1 MATAVA
7 SQPRHLP
14 IGAGGEP
21 RCTASTSKVH
31 TLEKVYGFRFVC
43 RSIVDVKSY
52 KFHSRISKRKC
63 YLRNSPSECDR
74 TIHSARWLE
83 FRRHKGLF
91 QRTRRMVHIIPLASD
106 DDGNHVSVNGAPQVG
121 STSNIDEIRLKL
133 NKALQSEDISNGLVQ
148 SVHDAARSIE
158 LAFIEH
164 SKSSKSSWFPKTW
177 LGVENNAWIKSLSY
191 QAAVDSLLQAVIDVS
206 SRGNGRDRDINV
218 FVQRSLS
225 RLLTPL
231 ESVIKNE
238 LSKREPTLYEWYS
251 SDQNPLVV
259 RQFVNIFENDPMF
272 NSATAIEILYNFGPR
287 AAVPKLGND
296 HGLEISFWIE
306 LVQKQLLRAL
316 DREKIW
322 SRLTTSE
329 SIEVLEKDLAI
340 FGFFI
345 ALGRSTQGYLSSKG
359 LTDLDDSLNGILR
372 YLIGGS
378 VLYYPQLSSISS
390 YQLYVEVVCE
400 ELEWLPFYN
409 DDVPS
414 AKTDTEG
421 REEVSKGEVI
431 SRVLNVCSYWMTSF
445 IKYSSWLENPSNV
458 KAAKFLSKGHAM
470 LSDCMKELD
479 ISRNNMSKGCGFQEP
494 EEELDTRTELAS
506 FDKSL
511 ESVEEALVKLENL
524 LQELHVSSSNS
535 GKEDLQAA
543 CSDLEMIRR
552 LKKEAEFLEA
562 SFRAKAEYLEA
573 DAPAEEGRVNTGSR
587 TNDTSAPQKSGSR
600 VDNKRR
606 PFWDFFGR
614 SLGKKVDPALADQDG
629 TFANVEKKDAES
641 NDILRF
647 EQLRRELIELE
658 KRVQKSADEAQK
670 EEEMVVADE
679 TTAPS
684 PGSSVPSGQAT
695 KKENVI
701 TKSVEKV
708 KETTTTVLQGTQL
721 LAIDTGAAMG
731 LLKRALIG
739 DELTQKEKQA
749 LQRTLTDL
757 ASVVPIGILMLLP
770 LTAVGHAAILAF
782 IQRYVPSMIPSTYAP
797 DRLDLLRQLEKV
809 KEMEVAEGSSEDIL
823 EAVGSRTE
831 QVAAQQTSPVGLHS
845 NGDGGDSE
853 DWEEKFFP
861 TSPKSSMR
869 VKMFCGCVDELESQL
884 SKHGSLTKLYFYQR
898 HLTTVN
904 KICRHTISYV
914 ESLIESIMGGLEGL
928 INILDSK
935 DVQLLHTVFMVDCYE
950 IEIPERRV
958 AFTVPH
964 TSGRSKCNGGAGQ
977 PSGQCGRVACYH
989 QAHIASGM
997 QACRLPSLTAR
1008 SDSPVLSDSTK
1019 QQIVGVPIHG

>member
-14 IGAGGEP
+14 LGAAAEP
-21 RCTASTSKVH
+21 RCTAS
-31 TLEKVYGFRFVC
+31 
-43 RSIVDVKSY
+43 
-52 KFHSRISKRKC
+52 
-63 YLRNSPSECDR
+63 
-74 TIHSARWLE
+74 
-83 FRRHKGLF
+83 
-91 QRTRRMVHIIPLASD
+91 
-106 DDGNHVSVNGAPQVG
+106 
-121 STSNIDEIRLKL
+121 
-133 NKALQSEDISNGLVQ
+133 
-148 SVHDAARSIE
+148 
-158 LAFIEH
+158 
-164 SKSSKSSWFPKTW
+164 
-177 LGVENNAWIKSLSY
+177 
-191 QAAVDSLLQAVIDVS
+191 
-206 SRGNGRDRDINV
+206 
-218 FVQRSLS
+218 LS
-225 RLLTPL
+225 RLLNPL

-238 LSKREPTLYEWYS
+238 LSKRDSTLYEWYS
-251 SDQNPLVV
+251 SSQNPLVV
-259 RQFVNIFENDPMF
+259 RQFVNIFESDPLF
-272 NSATAIEILYNFGPR
+272 NSATAICCEGEKMNTSESDLSLLMLGLICLAAITKLGSAKVSCQQFSSMIPDTIGRFMDMLLEFVPLSKVYNLTKDIGLQREFLHNFGPR
-287 AAVPKLGND
+287 AAVPKLTND
-296 HGLEISFWIE
+296 HGLEISFWID

-345 ALGRSTQGYLSSKG
+345 ALGRSTQGYLSSNG
-359 LTDLDDSLNGILR
+359 LTDLDDSLNGIVR

-409 DDVPS
+409 NDVPS
-414 AKTDTEG
+414 AKTDTGG

-445 IKYSSWLENPSNV
+445 IKYSSWLEDPSNV

-470 LSDCMKELD
+470 LSDCMKEID
-479 ISRNNMSKGCGFQEP
+479 ISKNNMSKGRGLPEP
-494 EEELDTRTELAS
+494 EEDLDTGTELAS

-535 GKEDLQAA
+535 GKEDLKAA

-573 DAPAEEGRVNTGSR
+573 DASSGPVSPTSEEGRGKTGSR
-587 TNDTSAPQKSGSR
+587 TNDTAAPQKSGSR
-600 VDNKRR
+600 
-606 PFWDFFGR
+606 WH
-614 SLGKKVDPALADQDG
+614 SLGTV
-629 TFANVEKKDAES
+629 ANVEKKNMES

-658 KRVQKSADEAQK
+658 KRVQKSADDAQK
-670 EEEMVVADE
+670 EEEMGVADG

-684 PGSSVPSGQAT
+684 PVASVPSGEAS

-708 KETTTTVLQGTQL
+708 KETTTTVVQGTQL

-770 LTAVGHAAILAF
+770 VTAVGHAAILAF

-797 DRLDLLRQLEKV
+797 DRLELLRQLEKV
-809 KEMEVAEGSSEDIL
+809 KEMEVAEGSSEDLL
-823 EAVGSRTE
+823 ETVGSRTE
-831 QVAAQQTSPVGLHS
+831 QV
-845 NGDGGDSE
+845 
-853 DWEEKFFP
+853 K
-861 TSPKSSMR
+861 
-869 VKMFCGCVDELESQL
+869 
-884 SKHGSLTKLYFYQR
+884 
-898 HLTTVN
+898 
-904 KICRHTISYV
+904 
-914 ESLIESIMGGLEGL
+914 
-928 INILDSK
+928 
-935 DVQLLHTVFMVDCYE
+935 
-950 IEIPERRV
+950 
-958 AFTVPH
+958 
-964 TSGRSKCNGGAGQ
+964 
-977 PSGQCGRVACYH
+977 
-989 QAHIASGM
+989 
-997 QACRLPSLTAR
+997 
-1008 SDSPVLSDSTK
+1008 
-1019 QQIVGVPIHG
+1019 

>member
-7 SQPRHLP
+7 SQPCHLP
-14 IGAGGEP
+14 LSAGGDP
-21 RCTASTSKVH
+21 RCAASTSNVH
-31 TLEKVYGFRFVC
+31 TLEKVYGFRFIC
-43 RSIVDVKSY
+43 RSIVDVKTH

-63 YLRNSPSECDR
+63 YLRNSLSECDR
-74 TIHSARWLE
+74 TIHSGRWLE
-83 FRRHKGLF
+83 FRRHKGVF

-106 DDGNHVSVNGAPQVG
+106 GDGNHISVNGALQVG
-121 STSNIDEIRLKL
+121 STSNIDEIKLKL

-148 SVHDAARSIE
+148 SIHDAARSIE
-158 LAFIEH
+158 LALIEH
-164 SKSSKSSWFPKTW
+164 SKLPKSSWFPKTW

-191 QAAVDSLLQAVIDVS
+191 QAAVDSLLKAVIDVS
-206 SRGNGRDRDINV
+206 SRGNDRDRDINV
-218 FVQRSLS
+218 FVQRRCLEGEPMNTSESDLSLLMLGLICLAAITKFGS
-225 RLLTPL
+225 AKVSCQQFSSMVPDIIGRFMDMLLEFAP
-231 ESVIKNE
+231 
-238 LSKREPTLYEWYS
+238 LSKAYNLAKDIGLRRE
-251 SDQNPLVV
+251 
-259 RQFVNIFENDPMF
+259 F
-272 NSATAIEILYNFGPR
+272 LYNFGPR

-306 LVQKQLLRAL
+306 LVQKQLLWAL

-340 FGFFI
+340 FGFFV
-345 ALGRSTQGYLSSKG
+345 ALGRSTQGYLSFKG
-359 LTDLDDSLNGILR
+359 LTDLDDSLNGIVR

-409 DDVPS
+409 DDVLS

-421 REEVSKGEVI
+421 REEVPKGEVI

-445 IKYSSWLENPSNV
+445 TKYSSWLENPSNV
-458 KAAKFLSKGHAM
+458 KAAKFLSKGF
-470 LSDCMKELD
+470 ELD
-479 ISRNNMSKGCGFQEP
+479 ISRNMSNDSGFLEP
-494 EEELDTRTELAS
+494 EEELDTGTELAS

-511 ESVEEALVKLENL
+511 ENVEEALVKLENL
-524 LQELHVSSSNS
+524 LQELHVSSSHS
-535 GKEDLQAA
+535 GKEDLKAA

-552 LKKEAEFLEA
+552 LKKEAELLEA
-562 SFRAKAEYLEA
+562 SFLAKAEYLEA
-573 DAPAEEGRVNTGSR
+573 DASSGSLSPAEEGPVKTSSR
-587 TNDTSAPQKSGSR
+587 TNDTSAPQKTGSR

-614 SLGKKVDPALADQDG
+614 SLKVDPALADQDLI
-629 TFANVEKKDAES
+629 TVANVEKEGMES

-670 EEEMVVADE
+670 EE
-679 TTAPS
+679 
-684 PGSSVPSGQAT
+684 
-695 KKENVI
+695 
-701 TKSVEKV
+701 
-708 KETTTTVLQGTQL
+708 TVLQGTQL

-797 DRLDLLRQLEKV
+797 GRLDLLRQIEKV

-823 EAVGSRTE
+823 E
-831 QVAAQQTSPVGLHS
+831 
-845 NGDGGDSE
+845 
-853 DWEEKFFP
+853 
-861 TSPKSSMR
+861 
-869 VKMFCGCVDELESQL
+869 EL
-884 SKHGSLTKLYFYQR
+884 
-898 HLTTVN
+898 N
-904 KICRHTISYV
+904 K
-914 ESLIESIMGGLEGL
+914 
-928 INILDSK
+928 
-935 DVQLLHTVFMVDCYE
+935 
-950 IEIPERRV
+950 
-958 AFTVPH
+958 
-964 TSGRSKCNGGAGQ
+964 
-977 PSGQCGRVACYH
+977 
-989 QAHIASGM
+989 
-997 QACRLPSLTAR
+997 
-1008 SDSPVLSDSTK
+1008 
-1019 QQIVGVPIHG
+1019 

>member
-1 MATAVA
+1 M
-7 SQPRHLP
+7 
-14 IGAGGEP
+14 
-21 RCTASTSKVH
+21 
-31 TLEKVYGFRFVC
+31 
-43 RSIVDVKSY
+43 
-52 KFHSRISKRKC
+52 
-63 YLRNSPSECDR
+63 
-74 TIHSARWLE
+74 WLE
-83 FRRHKGLF
+83 FRRQKGLF

-106 DDGNHVSVNGAPQVG
+106 DDGNGVSVNGAAQVG
-121 STSNIDEIRLKL
+121 STSNIEEIRLKL

-148 SVHDAARSIE
+148 SIHDAARSIE
-158 LAFIEH
+158 LAFIDY
-164 SKSSKSSWFPKTW
+164 SKSSKGSWFRKTW

-225 RLLTPL
+225 RLLNPL
-231 ESVIKNE
+231 ESVIKND

-259 RQFVNIFENDPMF
+259 RQFVNIFENDPLF
-272 NSATAIEILYNFGPR
+272 NSATAICCEDMPMSTSESDLSLLMLGLICLAAITKLGSAKVSCQQFSSMVPDIIGRFMDMLLEFVPLSKAYNLTKDIGLQREFLYNFGPR
-287 AAVPKLGND
+287 AAVPKLSND
-296 HGLEISFWIE
+296 CGLEISFWID
-306 LVQKQLLRAL
+306 LVQKQLFRAL

-329 SIEVLEKDLAI
+329 SIEILEKDLAI

-359 LTDLDDSLNGILR
+359 LTDLDDSLNGIVR

-414 AKTDTEG
+414 ATTDTES
-421 REEVSKGEVI
+421 REEVSKGEVM

-470 LSDCMKELD
+470 LNDCMKEVD
-479 ISRNNMSKGCGFQEP
+479 VSRNNAPKGLGLLEP
-494 EEELDTRTELAS
+494 KEDSDTETELS
-506 FDKSL
+506 SLDKSL
-511 ESVEEALVKLENL
+511 ENVEEALVKLENL

-535 GKEDLQAA
+535 GKEDLRAA

-573 DAPAEEGRVNTGSR
+573 DASSGLLSPTAEEGHGKTTYM
-587 TNDTSAPQKSGSR
+587 TNDTSAPQISGSR
-600 VDNKRR
+600 VDNRRR
-606 PFWDFFGR
+606 PFWDFFGQ
-614 SLGKKVDPALADQDG
+614 SLGKKVEPAPQVADHDG
-629 TFANVEKKDAES
+629 TVANVEKKIIES

-658 KRVQKSADEAQK
+658 KRVQKSADDAQ
-670 EEEMVVADE
+670 EEELGFTDE
-679 TTAPS
+679 TTAPL
-684 PGSSVPSGQAT
+684 PVASVPSGQAS

-770 LTAVGHAAILAF
+770 VTAVGHAAILAF

-809 KEMEVAEGSSEDIL
+809 KEMEVAEGSNEDLL
-823 EAVGSRTE
+823 ETVGSRTE
-831 QVAAQQTSPVGLHS
+831 QV
-845 NGDGGDSE
+845 
-853 DWEEKFFP
+853 K
-861 TSPKSSMR
+861 
-869 VKMFCGCVDELESQL
+869 
-884 SKHGSLTKLYFYQR
+884 
-898 HLTTVN
+898 
-904 KICRHTISYV
+904 
-914 ESLIESIMGGLEGL
+914 
-928 INILDSK
+928 
-935 DVQLLHTVFMVDCYE
+935 
-950 IEIPERRV
+950 
-958 AFTVPH
+958 
-964 TSGRSKCNGGAGQ
+964 
-977 PSGQCGRVACYH
+977 
-989 QAHIASGM
+989 
-997 QACRLPSLTAR
+997 
-1008 SDSPVLSDSTK
+1008 
-1019 QQIVGVPIHG
+1019 

>member
-1 MATAVA
+1 MATTAVA

-14 IGAGGEP
+14 LGAAAEP
-21 RCTASTSKVH
+21 RCAASTSKVY
-31 TLEKVYGFRFVC
+31 TLEKVYGLRFVC
-43 RSIVDVKSY
+43 RSIVDLKSQ
-52 KFHSRISKRKC
+52 KSHPRISKRKC
-63 YLRNSPSECDR
+63 HLRSSASECDR

-83 FRRHKGLF
+83 FRRQKGVF

-106 DDGNHVSVNGAPQVG
+106 DDGNSVSVNGAQQVG
-121 STSNIDEIRLKL
+121 SASSIEEIRLKL
-133 NKALQSEDISNGLVQ
+133 NKAFQSEDISIGLVQ
-148 SVHDAARSIE
+148 SIHDAARSIE
-158 LAFIEH
+158 LAFIEQ

-177 LGVENNAWIKSLSY
+177 LGVDNNAWIKSLSY

-225 RLLTPL
+225 RLLNPL

-238 LSKREPTLYEWYS
+238 LSKREPTIYEWYS
-251 SDQNPLVV
+251 AGQNPLVV
-259 RQFVNIFENDPMF
+259 RQFVNIFESDPLF
-272 NSATAIEILYNFGPR
+272 NSATAICCEGEPLNTSKSDIALLMLGLICLSAITKLGSAKVSCQQFSSMVPDIIGRFIDMLLEFVPLSKAYNLTKDIGLQREFLHSCGPR
-287 AAVPKLGND
+287 AAVPKLTND
-296 HGLEISFWIE
+296 HGLEISFWID

-345 ALGRSTQGYLSSKG
+345 ALGRSTQGYLSSNG
-359 LTDLDDSLNGILR
+359 LTDLDDSLNGIVR

-400 ELEWLPFYN
+400 ELEWLPFYS

-414 AKTDTEG
+414 GTTDTEG
-421 REEVSKGEVI
+421 RKEVSKGEVI
-431 SRVLNVCSYWMTSF
+431 SRVLNMCSYWMTSF
-445 IKYSSWLENPSNV
+445 IKYSSWLEDPSNV

-479 ISRNNMSKGCGFQEP
+479 ISKNNMSKGQGLPVPKED
-494 EEELDTRTELAS
+494 LDTVTELAS

-511 ESVEEALVKLENL
+511 ESVEEALVKLEKL

-535 GKEDLQAA
+535 GKEDLKAA

-573 DAPAEEGRVNTGSR
+573 DASSGLVGVLLESGEEGRGKTG
-587 TNDTSAPQKSGSR
+587 TGPNDTAAPQKSGSR

-606 PFWDFFGR
+606 PLWDFFGR
-614 SLGKKVDPALADQDG
+614 SSGKKVEPALLVADQDG
-629 TFANVEKKDAES
+629 IVANVEKKNIES

-647 EQLRRELIELE
+647 EQLKHELIELE
-658 KRVQKSADEAQK
+658 KRVQKNADDAQK
-670 EEEMVVADE
+670 DEEMGVTDD
-679 TTAPS
+679 TTALS
-684 PGSSVPSGQAT
+684 SVSSVPSDQT
-695 KKENVI
+695 SKKEDVI

-770 LTAVGHAAILAF
+770 VTAVGHAAMLAF

-809 KEMEVAEGSSEDIL
+809 KEMEVAEGGSEDLL
-823 EAVGSRTE
+823 ETAGSRTD
-831 QVAAQQTSPVGLHS
+831 QV
-845 NGDGGDSE
+845 
-853 DWEEKFFP
+853 K
-861 TSPKSSMR
+861 
-869 VKMFCGCVDELESQL
+869 
-884 SKHGSLTKLYFYQR
+884 
-898 HLTTVN
+898 
-904 KICRHTISYV
+904 
-914 ESLIESIMGGLEGL
+914 
-928 INILDSK
+928 
-935 DVQLLHTVFMVDCYE
+935 
-950 IEIPERRV
+950 
-958 AFTVPH
+958 
-964 TSGRSKCNGGAGQ
+964 
-977 PSGQCGRVACYH
+977 
-989 QAHIASGM
+989 
-997 QACRLPSLTAR
+997 
-1008 SDSPVLSDSTK
+1008 
-1019 QQIVGVPIHG
+1019 

>member
-1 MATAVA
+1 MSTTAVA

-14 IGAGGEP
+14 LGAGAEP
-21 RCTASTSKVH
+21 RCAASTSKVY
-31 TLEKVYGFRFVC
+31 TLDKVYGFRFVC
-43 RSIVDVKSY
+43 RSIVDLKSQ
-52 KFHSRISKRKC
+52 KFHPRISKRKC
-63 YLRNSPSECDR
+63 HLRSSTPECDR

-83 FRRHKGLF
+83 FRRQKGIF
-91 QRTRRMVHIIPLASD
+91 QRTRRIVHLIPLASD
-106 DDGNHVSVNGAPQVG
+106 DDGNSVSVNGAPQVD
-121 STSNIDEIRLKL
+121 SASSMEEIRLKL
-133 NKALQSEDISNGLVQ
+133 NKAFQSEDISNGLVQ
-148 SVHDAARSIE
+148 SIHDAARSIE

-177 LGVENNAWIKSLSY
+177 LGVDNNAWIKSLSY

-225 RLLTPL
+225 RLLNPL

-238 LSKREPTLYEWYS
+238 LSKRESTLYEWYS

-259 RQFVNIFENDPMF
+259 RQFVNIFESDPLF
-272 NSATAIEILYNFGPR
+272 NSATAICCEGEPMNTSKSDLALLMLGLICLAAITKLGSTKVSCQQFSSMVPDIIGRFMDMLLEFVPLSKAYNLTKDIGLQREFLHTFGPR
-287 AAVPKLGND
+287 AAVPKLTND
-296 HGLEISFWIE
+296 HGLEISFWID

-345 ALGRSTQGYLSSKG
+345 ALGRSTQGYLSSNG
-359 LTDLDDSLNGILR
+359 LTDLDDSVNGIVR

-400 ELEWLPFYN
+400 ELEWLPFYYG
-409 DDVPS
+409 DVPS
-414 AKTDTEG
+414 ATTDTEG
-421 REEVSKGEVI
+421 RQEVSKGEVI

-445 IKYSSWLENPSNV
+445 IKYSSWLEDPSNV

-479 ISRNNMSKGCGFQEP
+479 TSKNNISKDRGLPEP
-494 EEELDTRTELAS
+494 EEELDTGTELAS

-511 ESVEEALVKLENL
+511 ESVEEALVKLEKL

-535 GKEDLQAA
+535 GKEDLKAA

-573 DAPAEEGRVNTGSR
+573 DASSGPLSPTGEEGRGKTGSR
-587 TNDTSAPQKSGSR
+587 TNDIAAPQKSGSR

-614 SLGKKVDPALADQDG
+614 PSGKNVEPALQVADQDG
-629 TFANVEKKDAES
+629 TVANAEKKDMES

-647 EQLRRELIELE
+647 EQLKRELIELE
-658 KRVQKSADEAQK
+658 KRVQKSADDALK
-670 EEEMVVADE
+670 DEEMGVTNE

-684 PGSSVPSGQAT
+684 SVASVPSGQTT

-731 LLKRALIG
+731 LLRRALIG

-770 LTAVGHAAILAF
+770 VTAVGHAAMLAF
-782 IQRYVPSMIPSTYAP
+782 IQKYVPSMIPSTYAP

-809 KEMEVAEGSSEDIL
+809 KEMEVAEGSSEDLL
-823 EAVGSRTE
+823 ETVGSRTE
-831 QVAAQQTSPVGLHS
+831 PV
-845 NGDGGDSE
+845 
-853 DWEEKFFP
+853 K
-861 TSPKSSMR
+861 
-869 VKMFCGCVDELESQL
+869 
-884 SKHGSLTKLYFYQR
+884 
-898 HLTTVN
+898 
-904 KICRHTISYV
+904 
-914 ESLIESIMGGLEGL
+914 
-928 INILDSK
+928 
-935 DVQLLHTVFMVDCYE
+935 
-950 IEIPERRV
+950 
-958 AFTVPH
+958 
-964 TSGRSKCNGGAGQ
+964 
-977 PSGQCGRVACYH
+977 
-989 QAHIASGM
+989 
-997 QACRLPSLTAR
+997 
-1008 SDSPVLSDSTK
+1008 
-1019 QQIVGVPIHG
+1019 

>member
-14 IGAGGEP
+14 LGAGAEP
-21 RCTASTSKVH
+21 RCTASTSRVY

-43 RSIVDVKSY
+43 RSIVDLKSQ
-52 KFHSRISKRKC
+52 KFHPRISKRNC
-63 YLRNSPSECDR
+63 HLRSSTIGCDR
-74 TIHSARWLE
+74 TIHSARLLE
-83 FRRHKGLF
+83 FRRQKGVF
-91 QRTRRMVHIIPLASD
+91 QRTRRILHIIPLASND
-106 DDGNHVSVNGAPQVG
+106 EGNSVSVNGAPQVG
-121 STSNIDEIRLKL
+121 SASSMEEIRLKL
-133 NKALQSEDISNGLVQ
+133 NKAFQTEDISNGLVQ
-148 SVHDAARSIE
+148 SIHDAARSIE

-164 SKSSKSSWFPKTW
+164 SKSSKGSWFPKAW
-177 LGVENNAWIKSLSY
+177 MGVDNNAWIKSLSY
-191 QAAVDSLLQAVIDVS
+191 KAAVDSLLQAVIDVS
-206 SRGNGRDRDINV
+206 SRGNGRDRDINI

-225 RLLTPL
+225 RLRNPL
-231 ESVIKNE
+231 ESVIKIE

-251 SDQNPLVV
+251 SSQNPLVM
-259 RQFVNIFENDPMF
+259 RQFVNIFESDPLF
-272 NSATAIEILYNFGPR
+272 NSATAICCEDEKMNTSKSDRSLLMLGLICLSAITKLGSAKVSCQQFSSMVPDIIGRFTDMLLEFVPLSKVYNLTKDIGLQREFLYNFGPR
-287 AAVPKLGND
+287 AAVPKLTND
-296 HGLEISFWIE
+296 HGLEISFWID

-345 ALGRSTQGYLSSKG
+345 ALGRSTQGYLSSNG
-359 LTDLDDSLNGILR
+359 LTDLDDSLNGIVR

-409 DDVPS
+409 NDVPS

-421 REEVSKGEVI
+421 REEVSKGEEVI

-445 IKYSSWLENPSNV
+445 IKYSSWLEDPSNV
-458 KAAKFLSKGHAM
+458 KAAKFLSKGHVM
-470 LSDCMKELD
+470 LSDCMKEID
-479 ISRNNMSKGCGFQEP
+479 ISKNNMSKGRGLPEP
-494 EEELDTRTELAS
+494 EEDLDTGTELAS

-511 ESVEEALVKLENL
+511 ESVEEALIKLENL
-524 LQELHVSSSNS
+524 LQEMHVSSSNS
-535 GKEDLQAA
+535 GKEDLKAA
-543 CSDLEMIRR
+543 CSGLEMIRR

-562 SFRAKAEYLEA
+562 SFRAKAEYLDA
-573 DAPAEEGRVNTGSR
+573 DESSSPVSPTSEEGRGKTDSR
-587 TNDTSAPQKSGSR
+587 TNDTAAPQKSGSR

-614 SLGKKVDPALADQDG
+614 SSGKKVEPALQIADQDG
-629 TFANVEKKDAES
+629 TVANVEKKDMES

-658 KRVQKSADEAQK
+658 KRVQKSADDAQK
-670 EEEMVVADE
+670 EEMGVADG

-684 PGSSVPSGQAT
+684 PVASVPSGEAS

-708 KETTTTVLQGTQL
+708 KETTTTVVQGTQL

-770 LTAVGHAAILAF
+770 VTAVGHAAILAF

-809 KEMEVAEGSSEDIL
+809 KEMEVAEGSSEDLL
-823 EAVGSRTE
+823 ETVGSRTE
-831 QVAAQQTSPVGLHS
+831 QV
-845 NGDGGDSE
+845 
-853 DWEEKFFP
+853 K
-861 TSPKSSMR
+861 
-869 VKMFCGCVDELESQL
+869 
-884 SKHGSLTKLYFYQR
+884 
-898 HLTTVN
+898 
-904 KICRHTISYV
+904 
-914 ESLIESIMGGLEGL
+914 
-928 INILDSK
+928 
-935 DVQLLHTVFMVDCYE
+935 
-950 IEIPERRV
+950 
-958 AFTVPH
+958 
-964 TSGRSKCNGGAGQ
+964 
-977 PSGQCGRVACYH
+977 
-989 QAHIASGM
+989 
-997 QACRLPSLTAR
+997 
-1008 SDSPVLSDSTK
+1008 
-1019 QQIVGVPIHG
+1019 

>member
-14 IGAGGEP
+14 LGAGGEP

-272 NSATAIEILYNFGPR
+272 NSATAICREGEPMNTSESDLSLLMLGLICLAAITKLGSAKVSCQQFSSMVPDIIGRFMDMLLEFAPLSKAYNLTKDIGLQREFLYNFGPR

-359 LTDLDDSLNGILR
+359 LTDLDDSLSGILR

-831 QVAAQQTSPVGLHS
+831 QV
-845 NGDGGDSE
+845 
-853 DWEEKFFP
+853 K
-861 TSPKSSMR
+861 
-869 VKMFCGCVDELESQL
+869 
-884 SKHGSLTKLYFYQR
+884 
-898 HLTTVN
+898 
-904 KICRHTISYV
+904 
-914 ESLIESIMGGLEGL
+914 
-928 INILDSK
+928 
-935 DVQLLHTVFMVDCYE
+935 
-950 IEIPERRV
+950 
-958 AFTVPH
+958 
-964 TSGRSKCNGGAGQ
+964 
-977 PSGQCGRVACYH
+977 
-989 QAHIASGM
+989 
-997 QACRLPSLTAR
+997 
-1008 SDSPVLSDSTK
+1008 
-1019 QQIVGVPIHG
+1019 

>member
-1 MATAVA
+1 MAAAVA

-14 IGAGGEP
+14 LGAGGEP
-21 RCTASTSKVH
+21 RCTASTPKVY

-43 RSIVDVKSY
+43 RSVVDLRSQ
-52 KFHSRISKRKC
+52 KFHPRVSKRKC
-63 YLRNSPSECDR
+63 YLRNSPSECDKI
-74 TIHSARWLE
+74 IHSARWLE
-83 FRRHKGLF
+83 FRRQKGTI
-91 QRTRRMVHIIPLASD
+91 QRTRRIVHIIPLASD
-106 DDGNHVSVNGAPQVG
+106 DDGNSVSVNGVPQVG
-121 STSNIDEIRLKL
+121 STSDMEEVRLKL
-133 NKALQSEDISNGLVQ
+133 DKALQTEDISSGLVQ
-148 SVHDAARSIE
+148 SIHDAARSIE
-158 LAFIEH
+158 LAFLDH
-164 SKSSKSSWFPKTW
+164 SNSSKSSWFPQTW

-225 RLLTPL
+225 RLLNPL
-231 ESVIKNE
+231 ETAIKNE
-238 LSKREPTLYEWYS
+238 LTKREPTLYQWYS

-259 RQFVNIFENDPMF
+259 RTFVNIFENDPRF
-272 NSATAIEILYNFGPR
+272 NPATAIEGEQMNTSESDLSLLMLSLICLAAITKLGSAKVSCQQFSSMVTDVIGRFMDMLLEFVPLSKAYSLTKDIGLQREFLYNFGPR
-287 AAVPKLGND
+287 AGVPKFTND
-296 HGLEISFWIE
+296 NGVEVSFWID

-345 ALGRSTQGYLSSKG
+345 ALGRSTQGYLSSKCF
-359 LTDLDDSLNGILR
+359 TDLDDSLDGIVR

-390 YQLYVEVVCE
+390 YQLYVEVVSE
-400 ELEWLPFYN
+400 ELEWLPFYSG
-409 DDVPS
+409 DVPT
-414 AKTDTEG
+414 ATTDTEG
-421 REEVSKGEVI
+421 REEMPKGEVI
-431 SRVLNVCSYWMTSF
+431 SRVLNVCSYWMSSF

-458 KAAKFLSKGHAM
+458 KAARFLSKGHAM

-479 ISRNNMSKGCGFQEP
+479 IAKNNMSKGRGLPEP
-494 EEELDTRTELAS
+494 EEHPVTKTELAS

-511 ESVEEALVKLENL
+511 ESVEEALVKLEHL
-524 LQELHVSSSNS
+524 LQELHASSSNS
-535 GKEDLQAA
+535 GNEDLKAA

-562 SFRAKAEYLEA
+562 SFRAKAEFLEA
-573 DAPAEEGRVNTGSR
+573 DASNGPLSPAAEANE
-587 TNDTSAPQKSGSR
+587 TSAPLKSASR
-600 VDNKRR
+600 VDSKRR

-614 SLGKKVDPALADQDG
+614 TSGKKVELVLQVADQDG
-629 TFANVEKKDAES
+629 VVTNGEKKDKES

-658 KRVQKSADEAQK
+658 KRVQKSADDAQK
-670 EEEMVVADE
+670 EEVSDVPNK
-679 TTAPS
+679 TTLPLPGAP
-684 PGSSVPSGQAT
+684 VPSDQAS

-731 LLKRALIG
+731 LLRRALIG

-770 LTAVGHAAILAF
+770 VTAVGHAAILAF

-797 DRLDLLRQLEKV
+797 ERLDLLRQLEKV
-809 KEMEVAEGSSEDIL
+809 KEMEVAEGSSEDL
-823 EAVGSRTE
+823 VETV
-831 QVAAQQTSPVGLHS
+831 
-845 NGDGGDSE
+845 
-853 DWEEKFFP
+853 
-861 TSPKSSMR
+861 SS
-869 VKMFCGCVDELESQL
+869 
-884 SKHGSLTKLYFYQR
+884 
-898 HLTTVN
+898 
-904 KICRHTISYV
+904 
-914 ESLIESIMGGLEGL
+914 
-928 INILDSK
+928 
-935 DVQLLHTVFMVDCYE
+935 
-950 IEIPERRV
+950 
-958 AFTVPH
+958 
-964 TSGRSKCNGGAGQ
+964 
-977 PSGQCGRVACYH
+977 
-989 QAHIASGM
+989 
-997 QACRLPSLTAR
+997 R
-1008 SDSPVLSDSTK
+1008 SDPVK
-1019 QQIVGVPIHG
+1019 

>member
-7 SQPRHLP
+7 SQPRPLP
-14 IGAGGEP
+14 LGAGGEP
-21 RCTASTSKVH
+21 RCTASTSRVY
-31 TLEKVYGFRFVC
+31 TLEKVYGFRFLC
-43 RSIVDVKSY
+43 RSVADVKSQ
-52 KFHSRISKRKC
+52 KFHPHVSKRKC
-63 YLRNSPSECDR
+63 HLRSSASQCDR
-74 TIHSARWLE
+74 TIHSVMWLE
-83 FRRHKGLF
+83 FRRQKGLF

-106 DDGNHVSVNGAPQVG
+106 GDGNGVSVNGAPQVG
-121 STSNIDEIRLKL
+121 STSNIEEVRLKL

-148 SVHDAARSIE
+148 SIHDAARSVE

-164 SKSSKSSWFPKTW
+164 SKSSKRSWFRKTW

-225 RLLTPL
+225 RLLNPL
-231 ESVIKNE
+231 ESVIKNG
-238 LSKREPTLYEWYS
+238 LSKKEPTLYEWYS

-259 RQFVNIFENDPMF
+259 RQFVNIFENDPLF
-272 NSATAIEILYNFGPR
+272 NSATAICCEDMPTSTSESDLSLLMLGLICLAAITKLGSTKVSCQQFSSMVPDIIGRFMDMLLEFVPLSKAYNLTKDIGLHREFLYNFGPR
-287 AAVPKLGND
+287 AAAPKLSND
-296 HGLEISFWIE
+296 CGLEISFWIN

-322 SRLTTSE
+322 SRLITSE

-345 ALGRSTQGYLSSKG
+345 ALGRSSQGYFSSKG
-359 LTDLDDSLNGILR
+359 LTDLDDSLNGIVR

-414 AKTDTEG
+414 ATTDTEG
-421 REEVSKGEVI
+421 REEVSKEVI

-479 ISRNNMSKGCGFQEP
+479 KSKNNASKVRGLPEP
-494 EEELDTRTELAS
+494 EEDSDTETELSS

-511 ESVEEALVKLENL
+511 ENVEEALVKLENL

-535 GKEDLQAA
+535 GKEDLRAA

-552 LKKEAEFLEA
+552 LKKEAECLEA

-573 DAPAEEGRVNTGSR
+573 DASSGPLSPTAEEGHGKTTYR

-606 PFWDFFGR
+606 PFWDFFGQ
-614 SLGKKVDPALADQDG
+614 SSGKKVEAASQVADHDG
-629 TFANVEKKDAES
+629 TVAYAEKKNMES

-658 KRVQKSADEAQK
+658 KRVQKSADDAQ
-670 EEEMVVADE
+670 EEKLGVTEETNVPLHVA
-679 TTAPS
+679 
-684 PGSSVPSGQAT
+684 SVPSGQASKT
-695 KKENVI
+695 EDVI

-731 LLKRALIG
+731 LLRRALIG

-770 LTAVGHAAILAF
+770 VTAVGHAAILAF

-809 KEMEVAEGSSEDIL
+809 KETEVAEGSSEDLL
-823 EAVGSRTE
+823 ETVGSRTE
-831 QVAAQQTSPVGLHS
+831 QV
-845 NGDGGDSE
+845 
-853 DWEEKFFP
+853 K
-861 TSPKSSMR
+861 
-869 VKMFCGCVDELESQL
+869 
-884 SKHGSLTKLYFYQR
+884 
-898 HLTTVN
+898 
-904 KICRHTISYV
+904 
-914 ESLIESIMGGLEGL
+914 
-928 INILDSK
+928 
-935 DVQLLHTVFMVDCYE
+935 
-950 IEIPERRV
+950 
-958 AFTVPH
+958 
-964 TSGRSKCNGGAGQ
+964 
-977 PSGQCGRVACYH
+977 
-989 QAHIASGM
+989 
-997 QACRLPSLTAR
+997 
-1008 SDSPVLSDSTK
+1008 
-1019 QQIVGVPIHG
+1019 